1 MAGEFNLQTAEARW
15 QAILCVLAT
24 ILLAFC
30 IRLIE
35 WPSWQNPEYRYDGEM
50 LLATNDAYHW
60 LAGAVGFGLARD
72 HPMAEM
78 LRLSAWILNLEP
90 ANVAFWYPPFLAS
103 ILAGLVAFWAWILGG
118 GACSMAAGLMASIA
132 PGFLARTLLGYYD
145 TDLVTLLFPLLM
157 VLGPAL
163 FCLKFFLTPKEIAL
177 AIFGRAAAQKPGT
190 SHLSWRWGVLLAIF
204 GLITFFSLSWHSVFP
219 YLCRFNV
226 AFFVLLALALS
237 PTQSRRRNLAASL
250 CYCLPALT
258 GLPGLLYPAIFIV
271 FLASPKREKWKKLFY
286 NPWILLLF
294 FIVLVYFSGR
304 GEIAQTIISHANAY
318 LKRGADTLVSGAN
331 TLVYPSV
338 AQSIIEVQ
346 DLGLAALF
354 PYFHPWQEGAIAGLL
369 GFFWLMYKKPATI
382 FLLPLLA
389 LGLLS
394 QKLGGRMVMF
404 GAPIVAL
411 GFALPACWL
420 VISVFRGKKKTWA
433 PAICC
438 VALLCGMVAPYLDM
452 IPALSQGPSIGRR
465 HAEALAR
472 AGKITPPDAML
483 WLWWDFGY
491 AAHYFARR
499 QTICDGARHSGPSL
513 YLPAAV
519 YATDNARF
527 ARQIIAQA
535 AKSGPEAGDFF
546 KGLNADRAQE
556 LLNILR
562 SKETP
567 LVESNGRQYIVAS
580 FENLRLGFWISNY
593 GSWNFITRGGEGGA
607 LSILPQALSYQLKT
621 GQVRL
626 DESDNIIFPTSINV
640 FETTGL
646 IRKNYVQEWF
656 DSHRRATQAEAE
668 AWLATRRNINFLLN
682 RVTDEKIAAD
692 QTIYNSMLAQLL
704 VCDPR
709 DPAIA
714 PYFRLVY
721 DNVFARVWEVLPAK
735 AMY

>member
-1 MAGEFNLQTAEARW
+1 MGGEINLQTANMRW
-15 QAILCVLAT
+15 KALLCVLAT
-24 ILLAFC
+24 ITLAFC

-35 WPSWQNPEYRYDGEM
+35 WPSWQNPEYRYAGEM

-60 LAGAVGFGLARD
+60 LAGAVGFGLASG

-78 LRLSAWILNLEP
+78 LRASSWLLDLSP

-118 GACSMAAGLMASIA
+118 GPCSIAAGLIASIA

-157 VLGPAL
+157 VLGPAM
-163 FCLKFFLTPKEIAL
+163 FCLKFLLAPKDAFLAVW
-177 AIFGRAAAQKPGT
+177 GRSNAQKQGVFT
-190 SHLSWRWGVLLAIF
+190 WRWAAMLGVF
-204 GLITFFSLSWHSVFP
+204 GLITFLCLSWHSVFP

-226 AFFVLLALALS
+226 AIFVVLAFVLS
-237 PTQSRRRNLAASL
+237 PGGFRRRNVAAAL
-250 CYCLPALT
+250 CYCFPALA
-258 GLPGLLYPAIFIV
+258 GWPGLIYPAVLV
-271 FLASPKREKWKKLFY
+271 FALAGRQSGKWSNALY
-286 NPWILLLF
+286 NPWVLSLLLVILAWLF
-294 FIVLVYFSGR
+294 AR
-304 GEIAQTIISHANAY
+304 GEIAQTIINHANAY
-318 LKRGADTLVSGAN
+318 LKRGADVHGAGGEN
-331 TLVYPSV
+331 LVYPSV

-346 DLGLAALF
+346 DLSFGALF
-354 PYFHPWQEGAIAGLL
+354 PYFHPWEEAAIAGLL
-369 GFFWLMYKKPATI
+369 GYLWLMYKKPAAI

-411 GFALPACWL
+411 GIAVPAARLAIFL
-420 VISVFRGKKKTWA
+420 VRGKKKTRA
-433 PAICC
+433 LRLGC
-438 VALLCGMVAPYLDM
+438 VLLVAALVAPYLDM

-465 HAEALAR
+465 HAQALAA

-491 AAHYFARR
+491 AAHYYARR

-535 AKSGPEAGDFF
+535 ANSGSEAGDFF
-546 KGLNADRAQE
+546 RGLNAEKAQE
-556 LLNILR
+556 LLNTLR

-567 LVESNGRQYIVAS
+567 LVETNGRQFVVAS

-593 GSWNFITRGGEGGA
+593 GSWNFITRSGEGGA
-607 LSILPQALSYQLKT
+607 LSILPQALSYKLKS
-621 GQVRL
+621 GEVRL
-626 DESDNIIFPTSINV
+626 DESGNIIFPTSINV

-646 IRKNYVQEWF
+646 VRRNYVQEWF
-656 DSHRRATQAEAE
+656 DSHKGASQAQAD

-692 QTIYNSMLAQLL
+692 QTIYNSLLVQLL
-704 VCDPR
+704 VCDPQ
-709 DPAIA
+709 DPAIT

-735 AMY
+735 RF